1 MTWISYNIP
10 SFPKAIVIG
19 VTWSKFGEIDIKIIL
34 KVKAF
39 TSFFWD
45 KKVEFLGVFES
56 IFLNPVFYFGG
67 KQNEKLL

>member
-10 SFPKAIVIG
+10 SFPKAMVIG

-45 KKVEFLGVFES
+45 KKVEFLGV
-56 IFLNPVFYFGG
+56 
-67 KQNEKLL
+67 